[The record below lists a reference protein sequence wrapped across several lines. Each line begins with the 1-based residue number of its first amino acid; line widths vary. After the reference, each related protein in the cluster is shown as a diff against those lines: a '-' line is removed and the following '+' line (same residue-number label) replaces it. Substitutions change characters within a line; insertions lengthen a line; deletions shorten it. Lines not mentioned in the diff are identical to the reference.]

1 MYKTDRTFTFYQKL
15 KMEIEP
21 EENQKGFYYTVT
33 DEQIREHQQRT
44 VKQIFEW
51 LESTLEFIHRFQT
64 PEERERM
71 NKIRKG
77 EF

>member
-1 MYKTDRTFTFYQKL
+1 
-15 KMEIEP
+15 MEIEP
-21 EENQKGFYYTVT
+21 KEGQKGFYYSVT

-44 VKQIFEW
+44 VAEVFEW
-51 LESTLEFIHRFQT
+51 LESTLQFVYKMQT

-71 NKIRKG
+71 NKIRRG